1 MRRIER
7 IRGRSDDMLIIRGV
21 NVFPS
26 QIEAVLGNNKTPLSH
41 HHRRHR
47 TQRSRTN
54 PTGKRGR
61 LVLRCPLVVI
71 ILPISVS
78 LRGRGIG
85 TFPPP
90 EQRAP
95 PKFKREWPRCLTTTR
110 EHGPV

>member
-1 MRRIER
+1 MNDKVTTR
-7 IRGRSDDMLIIRGV
+7 L
-21 NVFPS
+21 
-26 QIEAVLGNNKTPLSH
+26 
-41 HHRRHR
+41 
-47 TQRSRTN
+47 RSRITTDGIEPSAAE
-54 PTGKRGR
+54 PTPRESGGR

-71 ILPISVS
+71 ILPVSVS